1 MDLFCWFEFMSLLF
15 DVTGGMGTLRKVICQ
30 LHQAAFASINQG
42 FISRQLSQKWP

>member
-1 MDLFCWFEFMSLLF
+1 MDLCYWFEFMFFLLF

-42 FISRQLSQKWP
+42 FISRQLL